1 MATPAGDNDSIQN
14 GSALKRIHFQEE
26 GHRSGY
32 IPRGIIPVDD
42 IGNIEPAGYA
52 PGEKELRCKLASLY
66 RLVDHLGWSQ
76 SVFNHITVK
85 VSEDD
90 HHFLLNPFGLLYHEI
105 TASSLIKVDVQ
116 GNMIDKG
123 STYFGVNIPG
133 FVLHSAVHSARPD
146 AKCVIHI
153 HHASCIAVASMKC
166 GFLPVSQEAVLVGN
180 VSYHDFYGVLVDRAE
195 RETIIKNLGNNH
207 IMFLRNHGL
216 VVAGRTV
223 EEAFTRAYHTV
234 LACEAQVTMMS
245 AGLENLIIVSEEA
258 KQRSMEVVRRAQEM
272 IEDGA
277 LKEKA
282 GQRQPSAA
290 GDVDTKEKKAP
301 QVRWNLGDLEFEAY
315 MRMMDNAGYRTGYP
329 YRLPSFK
336 RPTEN

>member
-1 MATPAGDNDSIQN
+1 MATPTNAVDKNSNENGDASIRT
-14 GSALKRIHFQEE
+14 AFREVVE
-26 GHRSGY
+26 GHRSGF
-32 IPRGIIPVDD
+32 IPRAIIPIDD
-42 IGNIEPAGYA
+42 VGNVEPSGYA

-76 SVFNHITVK
+76 AIFNHITVRVGK
-85 VSEDD
+85 EDQ
-90 HHFLLNPFGLLYHEI
+90 HFLLNPFGLLYHEI

-116 GNMIDKG
+116 GNMIDRG

-153 HHASCIAVASMKC
+153 HHAACIAVASMKC

-180 VSYHDFYGVLVDRAE
+180 VSYHDFYGVLVDKAE
-195 RETIIKNLGNNH
+195 REIIVKNLGNNN

-234 LACEAQVTMMS
+234 LACEAQITMMS
-245 AGLENLIIVSEEA
+245 AGLENLVIVSEEA

-277 LKEKA
+277 LKEKE
-282 GQRQPSAA
+282 GQ
-290 GDVDTKEKKAP
+290 VDTKKAM

-315 MRMMDNAGYRTGYP
+315 MRMMDSAGYRTGYP
-329 YRLPSFK
+329 YRLPSVK